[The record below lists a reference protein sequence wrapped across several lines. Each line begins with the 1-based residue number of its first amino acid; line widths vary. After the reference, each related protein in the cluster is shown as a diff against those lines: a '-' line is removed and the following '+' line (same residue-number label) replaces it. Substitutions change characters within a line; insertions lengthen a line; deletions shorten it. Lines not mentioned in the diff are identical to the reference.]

1 MLYTDITKVCIVK
14 LTERFERQGAAMTI
28 NAHILISPEFLKGL
42 CSLLL
47 GLAVIFGGKTVV
59 SKTKKTGKADSNS
72 QESACNSNDTNS
84 DSRETKG
91 GK

>member
-1 MLYTDITKVCIVK
+1 MSMFV
-14 LTERFERQGAAMTI
+14 RQGVAMTI

-59 SKTKKTGKADSNS
+59 SKTKKTGEADPNS
-72 QESACNSNDTNS
+72 RESVCDSNDTNS
-84 DSRETKG
+84 DSGKTKD

>member
-1 MLYTDITKVCIVK
+1 
-14 LTERFERQGAAMTI
+14 MTI

-47 GLAVIFGGKTVV
+47 VLAIFFGRKTVA
-59 SKTKKTGKADSNS
+59 SKTKRTGEADPNS
-72 QESACNSNDTNS
+72 RESVCNSNDTNS

>member
-1 MLYTDITKVCIVK
+1 
-14 LTERFERQGAAMTI
+14 MTI

-59 SKTKKTGKADSNS
+59 SKRKKTGEADPNS
-72 QESACNSNDTNS
+72 RESVCDSNDTNS
-84 DSRETKG
+84 DSGKTKD